1 MPLPVGLRDRWCE
14 MAPVVGLAPTRT
26 GLKDRAL
33 GSLHSRA
40 FDEMAERGG
49 HAPQPAVRID
59 FLSTESRLARPVHV
73 PLVPTA
79 RTPSAKAPPPNA
91 ERKLRS
97 GRSRN
102 FACNL
107 RVRSAALYTLSYG
120 SLEEM
125 VRRGGSAPPASA
137 MSVRRSPN

>member
-1 MPLPVGLRDRWCE
+1 MEAGASICSCTVCVLDAVPLLVGLRDRCRK

-49 HAPQPAVRID
+49 HAPQPVMRID
-59 FLSTESRLARPVHV
+59 FLSTESRLACPVHV

-79 RTPSAKAPPPNA
+79 R
-91 ERKLRS
+91 
-97 GRSRN
+97 
-102 FACNL
+102 
-107 RVRSAALYTLSYG
+107 VALALF
-120 SLEEM
+120 
-125 VRRGGSAPPASA
+125 RF
-137 MSVRRSPN
+137 